1 VVVAQ
6 NITREIGFTRLM
18 ATPDG
23 AVILVWTEY
32 ATPDGNLARVRSV
45 IWQRG
50 RWSRPISLGAQT
62 DIGCDPQIEADSRG
76 NVLAGW
82 CAAAGVRTV
91 SRHKGGSWGRPSYVR
106 AVREPGS
113 TDLATSRVSIALPPA
128 GRGGALLAFSA
139 RDTIQVA
146 ERGGGGGWS
155 PPAVVEDAT
164 ADADVVHVGGP
175 KVAFDPDGTAYLVS
189 SGQVSAPGL
198 PYVLIVRRRPPG
210 EPWSER
216 RQRGPAL
223 LLTLARDPS
232 GRALVIWQTWLSSP
246 VEAGEKLHAQR
257 LADPLSGST
266 QLVGPP
272 EGQVASYGG
281 VVGELSDGRG
291 GRSIVSTYGAEDPAK
306 TIAVTDVA
314 ADGTWAP
321 PTSLW
326 APAERITGISLAEDA
341 AGRAIIA
348 WSWYVAHTDE
358 LDQVWASVRAPGGAW
373 STPQQI
379 AGAGT
384 DPMAAFLPNGRASIT
399 WTGLSRSAAPRAVLE
414 SSVLVR

>member
-1 VVVAQ
+1 VVVAKGIRRQ
-6 NITREIGFTRLM
+6 VAFTRLI

-32 ATPDGNLARVRSV
+32 ATADGNLARVRSV

-62 DIGCDPQIEADSRG
+62 GPLCDLQIEADARG

-91 SRHKGGSWGRPSYVR
+91 ARHRGGSWGRPSYVR
-106 AVREPGS
+106 AVGGS
-113 TDLATSRVSIALPPA
+113 GATDLTTRFVSIALPPA

-139 RDTIQVA
+139 GSTTQVA
-146 ERGGGGGWS
+146 ERGGGGRWS
-155 PPAVVEDAT
+155 PAAVVED
-164 ADADVVHVGGP
+164 DSVVGLRP
-175 KVAFDPDGTAYLVS
+175 MAAFDPDGTAYLVTTARA
-189 SGQVSAPGL
+189 SAPGSPNTL
-198 PYVLIVRRRPPG
+198 TVRRRPPG
-210 EPWSER
+210 GAWSER
-216 RQRGPAL
+216 QQRSPAVA
-223 LLTLARDPS
+223 LALATDPS
-232 GRALVIWQTWLSSP
+232 RRALVIWQTQSSSP
-246 VEAGEKLHAQR
+246 PEAGEKLHAQR
-257 LADPLSGST
+257 LADRLGESA

-272 EGQVASYGG
+272 EGQVATYGV

-314 ADGTWAP
+314 PDGTWAA

-373 STPQQI
+373 STPQRI